1 MTFDAYTIWL
11 HAAVCKQCGTKAE
24 DTDADRLAAWMV
36 SHERECGC

>member
-1 MTFDAYTIWL
+1 VTFDAYTISL
-11 HAAVCKQCGTKAE
+11 HILVCKDCGTKAE